1 MVMDSS
7 ATAKTATEYVIRQ
20 LEHAGTAH
28 RDDFDVPALV
38 ANLHSL
44 VEGWDF
50 RQLNRAMFW
59 SLAASYLP
67 T

>member
-7 ATAKTATEYVIRQ
+7 TTAQTATDYVIRQ
-20 LEHAGTAH
+20 LEHSGTAH

-38 ANLHSL
+38 AHLHAL

-50 RQLNRAMFW
+50 RLLNRAMFW
-59 SLAASYLP
+59 SLAASYLR